1 MVMRTGNRQRGGRQA
16 LQAKLSGQPVA
27 PVYITRKIAY
37 YDFLDEDALAA
48 IEAQAYTAQR
58 KEAMLDAQYKVKL
71 EKMSV
76 REEKR

>member
-1 MVMRTGNRQRGGRQA
+1 MAMRTGNRQSGGRQDR
-16 LQAKLSGQPVA
+16 QAKLSEQLAA

-37 YDFLDEDALAA
+37 YDFLDEDVQVA

-58 KEAMLDAQYKVKL
+58 KEAMLDACIKL
-71 EKMSV
+71 NLRSV